1 MWYIRIKKN
10 VLCALCEWTYIKK
23 GKILRLILFGNGLKF
38 LLYADKSKMCYF
50 VLACQNDP
58 PGSNAL
64 HKQIVEVF
72 VRSKWSEDCVIM
84 PHRHESYLKDSS
96 SACDGKRI
104 DVHRKQI
111 EYFVGSLT
119 NFRRWFITNIDTL
132 PLNLI

>member
-1 MWYIRIKKN
+1 M
-10 VLCALCEWTYIKK
+10 
-23 GKILRLILFGNGLKF
+23 LF
-38 LLYADKSKMCYF
+38 CT
-50 VLACQNDP
+50 CQNDP

-84 PHRHESYLKDSS
+84 PHRQESYLKDSS
-96 SACDGKRI
+96 SACDGMRI
-104 DVHRKQI
+104 DVHYNQI

-132 PLNLI
+132 PLNLILTTNIHSLSFQSNSNLRLKSNIILSFTHNFSNEHMVIMMQKVPNVW